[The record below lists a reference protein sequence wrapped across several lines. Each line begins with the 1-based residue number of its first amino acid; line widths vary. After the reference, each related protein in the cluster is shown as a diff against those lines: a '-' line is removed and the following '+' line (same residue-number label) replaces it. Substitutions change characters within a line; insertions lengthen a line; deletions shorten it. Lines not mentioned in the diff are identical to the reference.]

1 MAKYKVGVLGGTG
14 YAGVE
19 LIRLLLGHPEVS
31 LEIITS
37 RSKSGEPFSS
47 VRPHFRGLTDLDLQP
62 VENVEKY
69 DLDILFM
76 ALPHGV
82 SMDQIKNY
90 DLDECRVIDLSGD
103 FRLNSAESY
112 EKWYGQDHTA
122 SDLIDQ
128 AAFGLPELFRNQIRN
143 ARLVSNPGC
152 YPTPAIIALAPL
164 FKNELVEPGSITVD
178 AKSGVTG
185 AGAKVSEKTHFPE
198 VFGNFSAY
206 GLRNHRHTPEIQ
218 QAVQSYAQGPM
229 PNILFSPHL
238 LPVDRGILETIYAV
252 PSGDIS
258 EDLVQE
264 TLSRFYEKERFI
276 RVLDHPPMLKN
287 IRGSNYCDIYGTYDE
302 RTNKIIIISTI
313 DNLMKGASGQAIQ
326 NMNIMFG
333 LLEYSGLSI
342 TPLYP

>member
-19 LIRLLLGHPEVS
+19 LIRLLLNHPEVS

-37 RSKSGEPFSS
+37 HSKSGEAFSS
-47 VRPHFRGLTDLDLQP
+47 VHPHFRGLTDLDLQP
-62 VENVEKY
+62 VENIDNY
-69 DLDILFM
+69 DLDLLFM

-82 SMDQIKNY
+82 SMSQIPNY
-90 DLDECRVIDLSGD
+90 DLDEIRVIDLSGD
-103 FRLNSAESY
+103 FRLNSAETY
-112 EKWYGQDHTA
+112 EQWYHRKHTA
-122 SDLIDQ
+122 PDLIPQ
-128 AAFGLPELFRNQIRN
+128 AVFGLSELFRHQIRN

-164 FKNELVEPGSITVD
+164 LKDNLIEPASITVD

-185 AGAKVSEKTHFPE
+185 AGAKATEKTHFPE

-218 QAVQSYAQGPM
+218 QALQAYTGDSM
-229 PNILFSPHL
+229 PTVLFTPHL
-238 LPVDRGILETIYAV
+238 LPIDRGILETIYAA
-252 PSGDIS
+252 PSRDMS
-258 EDLVQE
+258 EELVQE

-313 DNLMKGASGQAIQ
+313 DNLMKGAAGQAVQ

-333 LLEYSGLSI
+333 LLEYSGLRI